1 MQPLQASDSLA
12 WPSGVSYWGANWH
25 SILTQILAFW
35 HASSK
40 GLQEAFTGSSKPQ
53 DLSKCIVT
61 TVQTHIYPYM
71 VIHNLTRATR
81 QAYIPLKKSVTTMT
95 NLTFACARAC
105 LRVDKWWLF
114 FSKRAERVWKRRP
127 SMSWVVWRRFVVL
140 KAKTLGAI
148 CQNKNAM
155 LTKSAETQFPKLIVR
170 VLRG

>member
-12 WPSGVSYWGANWH
+12 WHSGVSYWGANWH

-40 GLQEAFTGSSKPQ
+40 GLQEAFTGCSKIQ
-53 DLSKCIVT
+53 DLSKCIVA

-71 VIHNLTRATR
+71 VIHSLTRATR
-81 QAYIPLKKSVTTMT
+81 QAYIPLKKSVITMT

-114 FSKRAERVWKRRP
+114 FFKKGRKGVETTSLDELSRLAKVCGLKSKNFGSYMPKCSPEVQ
-127 SMSWVVWRRFVVL
+127 
-140 KAKTLGAI
+140 LG
-148 CQNKNAM
+148 
-155 LTKSAETQFPKLIVR
+155 
-170 VLRG
+170 GGD